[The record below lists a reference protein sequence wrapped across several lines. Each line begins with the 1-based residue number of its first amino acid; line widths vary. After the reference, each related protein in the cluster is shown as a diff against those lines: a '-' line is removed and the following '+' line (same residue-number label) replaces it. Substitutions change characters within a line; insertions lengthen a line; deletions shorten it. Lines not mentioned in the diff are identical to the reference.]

1 MVAAIRAVHHPGFLP
16 RFTDFR
22 HLRTKPVT
30 DIREVPMKET
40 IGPRDHAEAVALF
53 RAQILGPLLARDL
66 GRGELARALRAL
78 SQERFRPPGS
88 DVTQRYAVSTLERW
102 LYAYKRHGLD
112 GLRPKPRKDQ
122 GFAQELTDEQ
132 RELLCAIRRDH
143 PSASA
148 SLILRTLVAEG
159 KITDDAVSANTVR
172 RLFRACGLDRVSL
185 RHAAPGGRRRRWQ
198 TSHPNA
204 LWHADVC
211 HGPSLRIDG
220 RPVPLR
226 IHAILDDAS
235 RYIVAIRALS
245 SEREADMLALLVDT
259 VRRVGLPER
268 FYLDNGSTYRGEILA
283 TACSRLDVKLR
294 HARPHDPES
303 RGKMERFWRTLREGC
318 LDHIGHLSS
327 IHDVTVRLL
336 AFVGEHY
343 HVTSH
348 SALFGRAPADVWA
361 ERTPR
366 EVADDALRD
375 ALTVYGLRRVRRDG
389 TLSIAGID
397 WELDAGYLAGRKV
410 RIARSF
416 FDPSEPP
423 WVEYDGKRLA
433 LVPVDPEANA
443 RRARRPRTYRG
454 LDAVPFDPAGALVQ
468 KLVGRKES
476 R

>member
-1 MVAAIRAVHHPGFLP
+1 
-16 RFTDFR
+16 
-22 HLRTKPVT
+22 
-30 DIREVPMKET
+30 MKEM

-53 RAQILGPLLARDL
+53 RAQILGPLVARDL
-66 GRGELARALRAL
+66 HRGELARALRAL

-88 DVTQRYAVSTLERW
+88 SVTQSYAVSTLQRW
-102 LYAYKRHGLD
+102 LYAYKRYGLE
-112 GLRPKPRKDQ
+112 GLRPQPRKDQ
-122 GFAQELTDEQ
+122 GFAQTLTDEQ

-159 KITDDAVSANTVR
+159 KIRAGAVSANTVR
-172 RLFRACGLDRVSL
+172 RLYRTRALDRVSL

-198 TSHPNA
+198 TAHPNA

-211 HGPSLRIDG
+211 HGPSLRIEG
-220 RPVPLR
+220 RTVPLR

-245 SEREADMLALLVDT
+245 TEREADMLALMTDT

-268 FYLDNGSTYRGEILA
+268 LYLDNGSTYRGEILA
-283 TACSRLDVKLR
+283 TACARLDVKLR

-318 LDHIGHLSS
+318 LDHIGHQGSV
-327 IHDVTVRLL
+327 HDVTIRLL
-336 AFVGEHY
+336 AFVAEHY
-343 HVTSH
+343 HVTAH
-348 SALFGRAPADVWA
+348 SALFGRSPGDVWA
-361 ERTPR
+361 ERRPR

-375 ALTVYGLRRVRRDG
+375 ALIVYGVRRVRRDG

-410 RIARSF
+410 TIARSF
-416 FDPSEPP
+416 FDPNEPP
-423 WVEYDGKRLA
+423 WVEYDHKRLD

-443 RRARRPRTYRG
+443 RSTRRPRTYRG
-454 LDAVPFDPAGALVQ
+454 IDAVPFDPAGALVKQ
-468 KLVGRKES
+468 LLGRKEDD
-476 R
+476 